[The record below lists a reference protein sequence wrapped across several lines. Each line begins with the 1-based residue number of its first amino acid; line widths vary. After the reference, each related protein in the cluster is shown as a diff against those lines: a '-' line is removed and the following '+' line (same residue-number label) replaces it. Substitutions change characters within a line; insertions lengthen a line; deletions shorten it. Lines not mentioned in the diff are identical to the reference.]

1 MEVDTMSFKKPFR
14 AVPIQMGRHYRAKR
28 RRQKAKRLAVPALVL
43 GAAAIV
49 GGIGGALPSSA
60 LTVLQPG
67 YDSGVEGCTV
77 TDGDTVRCNGERIR
91 LLGIDA
97 PELPGHCRMGRN
109 CAPGDG
115 YASKQSLADAMIGT
129 IRINRVGEDR
139 YGRTLAILS
148 GDHGDLSCWQLEHGQ
163 AIYKPQWDN
172 GRRVARICPKV
183 AFFP

>member
-1 MEVDTMSFKKPFR
+1 MSFKKPFR

-97 PELPGHCRMGRN
+97 PELPGCDDWDDPHK
-109 CAPGDG
+109 PGWRG
-115 YASKQSLADAMIGT
+115 SLWAY
-129 IRINRVGEDR
+129 VGDPVR
-139 YGRTLAILS
+139 
-148 GDHGDLSCWQLEHGQ
+148 
-163 AIYKPQWDN
+163 
-172 GRRVARICPKV
+172 
-183 AFFP
+183 